1 MNSMLLLYFFNS
13 LLAHSALLSRI
24 KICCHMIFSLKIR
37 NLNWA
42 FVVIESLTLFKEVC
56 GIHDL

>member
-1 MNSMLLLYFFNS
+1 
-13 LLAHSALLSRI
+13 
-24 KICCHMIFSLKIR
+24 MIFSLKIR

-56 GIHDL
+56 GIHDLWWVDIP